1 MDISKGHKEPTERP
15 PDGQS
20 KKKNKIALR
29 YNPRYR
35 INTHESTLI

>member
-20 KKKNKIALR
+20 KKKIKLHCVI
-29 YNPRYR
+29 
-35 INTHESTLI
+35 TQDTE